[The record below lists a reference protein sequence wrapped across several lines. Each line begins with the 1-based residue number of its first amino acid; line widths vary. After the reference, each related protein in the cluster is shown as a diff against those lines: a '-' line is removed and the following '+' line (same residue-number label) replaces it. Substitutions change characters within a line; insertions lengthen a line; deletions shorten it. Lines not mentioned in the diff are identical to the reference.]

1 MGSPFVKLRGVGA
14 ANVAKRATHH
24 QCTTEPAAGAM
35 VLLLQSGLEKAEQ
48 ALADEPTDRVARLIK
63 RNRMQALA
71 EIAATP

>member
-1 MGSPFVKLRGVGA
+1 
-14 ANVAKRATHH
+14 
-24 QCTTEPAAGAM
+24 M
-35 VLLLQSGLEKAEQ
+35 VPLLQSGLEKAEQ